1 MSPSDAVWITG
12 VGTCTPLGTTS
23 EEFAR
28 NLLAGQ
34 SGIHRV
40 STFAVADHPCQIAGQ
55 VVHVP
60 CPPGADPATFS
71 RLHRLEQLMQFCC
84 IQALV
89 DSGLWAERKTLRI
102 GIVLGVGAEWLLQ
115 WESHGLEHGRE
126 PGWEPPN
133 AADSL
138 VSRTRAALG
147 LTGPFLCISAACA
160 SGNVALAQARA
171 WLRMGW
177 VDVCLAGASDMG
189 VSPMGLAGFGN
200 LRALSRRNAEPQAAS
215 RPFDKGRDG
224 FVMGEGGAIFVL
236 ERADRARPRG
246 AAAHAEVAGYGA
258 SSDAFN
264 MVIPSHDPEPAVA
277 AMRQALADA
286 GVAPGEVDYVNAH
299 ATSTPVGDIAEARVL
314 HTVFGD
320 NIKRIPIS
328 STKSMTG
335 HLLTA
340 AAAIEALAC
349 VSAMRHG
356 AVPPT
361 INLDEPDPECNLCH
375 VPHRARELRVRV
387 AVSNSFGFGGSN
399 TCLVLR
405 AVA

>member
-1 MSPSDAVWITG
+1 VSPSDAVWITG

-23 EEFAR
+23 EQFAR

-34 SGIHRV
+34 SGIRHV
-40 STFAVADHPCQIAGQ
+40 STFSVKEHPCQIAGQ
-55 VVHVP
+55 VEEVP
-60 CPPGADPATFS
+60 CPTGADPVAFS
-71 RLHRLEQLMQFCC
+71 RLHRLEQLMLFCC
-84 IQALV
+84 TEALV
-89 DSGLWAERKTLRI
+89 DAGLWTNRKSLRI
-102 GIVLGVGAEWLLQ
+102 GLALGLGAEWLLQ
-115 WESHGLEHGRE
+115 WESDGLVHGHD

-133 AADSL
+133 SSTAL
-138 VSRTRAALG
+138 VDRTRAALG
-147 LTGPFLCISAACA
+147 LTGPFVTVSAACA
-160 SGNVALAQARA
+160 SGNVALAQARS

-177 VDVCLAGASDMG
+177 VDVCLAGGCDMA

-200 LRALSRRNAEPQAAS
+200 LRALSRRNDAPHAAS

-224 FVMGEGGAIFVL
+224 FVMGEGGAVFVL
-236 ERADRARPRG
+236 EQADRARRRS
-246 AAAHAEVAGYGA
+246 ATAHAEVAGYGA

-264 MVIPSHDPEPAVA
+264 MVIPSPDPEPAVA
-277 AMRQALADA
+277 AMRQAIADA
-286 GVAPGEVDYVNAH
+286 RVAPGEVNYVNAH

-314 HTVFGD
+314 HTVFGED
-320 NIKRIPIS
+320 IHRIPIS

-349 VSAMRHG
+349 VAAMRHG

-375 VPHRARELRVRV
+375 VPHHAREHRVRV